1 MVGAGNIGSII
12 ARDLVLSGCRS
23 LTIVDVDKG
32 KLQALRREHGK
43 RVQIQ
48 ELDVTDEKA
57 LARQMKDVDVTIDAA
72 SYRFNLHVLRAAITA
87 KCSMVDL
94 GGLYHMTLQELR
106 YNRRAREAGITA
118 ILGMGDDPGTSNI
131 LARMASWELDSVSE
145 IKIRWGSSTPSSEE
159 VAFGFSVATCL
170 DEATMKAVKFSNG
183 KIVEIP
189 SLSEMEEVEFPAP
202 VGRQQTYA
210 ILHSELATLPKFIKG
225 VQHMTYKDSW
235 DQATIDIVKFL
246 RSSGFASDNAV
257 TVDGKRVSPRRLLLA
272 LLSPSEPRTAVGCLI
287 VSALGNLE
295 GRPAEAAFCLGPI
308 YYSDRYR
315 APCIAYSTA
324 IPASIVA
331 QMISEG
337 RIEQKGVLPPE
348 ALTRNQVEY
357 FLHQMEDRGL
367 AVRKLSTT
375 SSSGSAGVIL
385 RHVN

>member
-1 MVGAGNIGSII
+1 MKGLLVGAGNIGSVI
-12 ARDLVLSGCRS
+12 ARDLVLSGCQS
-23 LTIVDVDKG
+23 LTVADVDRG

-48 ELDVTDEKA
+48 ELDVTDERA
-57 LARQMKDVDVTIDAA
+57 LARQMKDADVTINAA
-72 SYRFNLHVLRAAITA
+72 SYKFNLHVLRAAITA
-87 KCSMVDL
+87 KCNMVDL

-106 YNRRAREAGITA
+106 YDRRARETGTTV

-131 LARMASWELDSVSE
+131 LARLASWELDSVSE
-145 IKIRWGSSTPSSEE
+145 INVRWGSSTPSSEE

-189 SLSEMEEVEFPAP
+189 PLSEMEEVEFPDP

-225 VQHMTYKDSW
+225 VRNMTYKDSW
-235 DQATIDIVKFL
+235 DQATIDVVKFL
-246 RSSGFASDNAV
+246 RSSGFASDSTV
-257 TVDGKRVSPRRLLLA
+257 TVDGRKVSPRRLLLA
-272 LLSPSEPRTAVGCLI
+272 LLSPNEPRTAVGCLM
-287 VSALGNLE
+287 VSVRGNL
-295 GRPAEAAFCLGPI
+295 GGKPAEAAFCLGPI
-308 YYSDRYR
+308 YYSDTYR
-315 APCIAYSTA
+315 APCTAYSTA

-331 QMISEG
+331 QMISDG

-357 FLHQMEDRGL
+357 FLRQMEDRGL
-367 AVRKLSTT
+367 AVKKLPTT
-375 SSSGSAGVIL
+375 
-385 RHVN
+385 